1 MVLYIY
7 IYIYIK
13 HIVYFLLFCQLQS
26 SYGIIGLWI
35 FLAPLST
42 IFQLYHGGQFFFIVR
57 RGNIRNRIKKT
68 ICHKS
73 MTNVHHIRPP
83 DEMGELL
90 LVWDEKST
98 QLALRAGLK

>member
-1 MVLYIY
+1 
-7 IYIYIK
+7 
-13 HIVYFLLFCQLQS
+13 
-26 SYGIIGLWI
+26 
-35 FLAPLST
+35 
-42 IFQLYHGGQFFFIVR
+42 
-57 RGNIRNRIKKT
+57 
-68 ICHKS
+68 